1 MDTGRIANI
10 YTANGLEG
18 MKLLSHMDLLK
29 CHGIIANDI
38 EGYEG
43 LTDENK
49 AIYQEFIINFFNSYG
64 LKARNKIEPNR
75 VYWCKEVN
83 YRIVDEIVNDKKIYA
98 TITHEVYSI
107 DKFGNEELISTR
119 KLHENYDN
127 VEVFKEE
134 GRQYLRFEF
143 HYDYDEDQQWVH
155 VISPNEFY

>member
-1 MDTGRIANI
+1 MERRRIANI

-18 MKLLSHMDLLK
+18 MKLRSHMDLLK

-49 AIYQEFIINFFNSYG
+49 AMYQEFIINFFNSYG
-64 LKARNKIEPNR
+64 LKARNRIEPNR

-83 YRIVDEIVNDKKIYA
+83 YRIVDEIVNNKKIYA
-98 TITHEVYSI
+98 DITKEVYAI
-107 DKFGNEELISTR
+107 DKFGNEELISRR
-119 KLHENYDN
+119 KINENYDN
-127 VEVFKEE
+127 VEVLKEE

-143 HYDYDEDQQWVH
+143 KYDEEDGWVH
-155 VISPNEFY
+155 VISPTEFY

>member
-1 MDTGRIANI
+1 MEIRRLINI
-10 YTANGLEG
+10 YEANGLNE
-18 MKLLSHMDLLK
+18 MQLRSHMDLLK

-64 LKARNKIEPNR
+64 LKARNRIEPNR

-83 YRIVDEIVNDKKIYA
+83 YRIVDEIVNNKKIYA
-98 TITHEVYSI
+98 DITKEVYAI
-107 DKFGNEELISTR
+107 DKFGNEELISRR
-119 KLHENYDN
+119 KINENYDN

-134 GRQYLRFEF
+134 GKQYLRFEF
-143 HYDYDEDQQWVH
+143 KYDEEDGWVH
-155 VISPNEFY
+155 VISPTEFY